1 MVPTAMPPE
10 LTRTSFAQHLVESN
24 LLAKGQRIAVAFSGG
39 RDSVALLHLLVS
51 LREEWQ
57 LDLIAVHLD
66 HRMREGSGADADWVM
81 GVCRAWGVGLVA
93 ACAARPLRSEVEGRR
108 ARYALLRRVAR
119 AFRVDAVAT
128 AHHRDDQAETV
139 LMRLARGTGVRGLR
153 GIAVKRGRLVRPLLA
168 FDRAAIDDYLARE
181 KLTWREDPTN
191 RDPRYQRNRVRAELL
206 PALGPQVAS
215 ALAAVADNAR
225 ALEGSW
231 AGPLEEMVAAA
242 VTPVEGGFLIARDA
256 LLGYDPPAR
265 TRLLRALCRRLGV
278 VPTRAATEAAV
289 GLIDDGE
296 SGSGVDLGGGVR
308 LERGMAELR
317 LGRPA
322 TKRPLDAPLA
332 IATDEGSGR
341 AVIGGRVLEVEWAR
355 APESAVA
362 PIGRSALGVVVSL
375 SRLPLELRSWRPG
388 DRIRLPAGSRK
399 LKKLFNDWRVER
411 PERGRTPVLADASG
425 RILWIAGRAAAVDAA
440 TAGEPL
446 LRISVRDAELE

>member
-1 MVPTAMPPE
+1 MLNRET
-10 LTRTSFAQHLVESN
+10 FAQHLTDSA
-24 LLAKGQRIAVAFSGG
+24 LLSSGQRVAVAFSGG

-51 LREEWQ
+51 LRGEWQ
-57 LDLIAVHLD
+57 LDLLAVHLD

-81 GVCRAWGVGLVA
+81 GVCRAWSVGLVA
-93 ACAARPLRSEVEGRR
+93 ACAARPIRSEAEGRR

-119 AFRVDAVAT
+119 AFKVDAVMT

-139 LMRLARGTGVRGLR
+139 LMRIARGTGVRGLR
-153 GIAVKRGRLVRPLLA
+153 GIAAKRGRLVRPLLA

-181 KLTWREDPTN
+181 KLTWREDPSN
-191 RDPRYQRNRVRAELL
+191 RDPRYQRNRVRGRLL
-206 PALGPQVAS
+206 PALGHDVAA
-215 ALAAVADNAR
+215 ALAAVADHAS
-225 ALEGSW
+225 ALERSW
-231 AGPLEEMVAAA
+231 TAPVDEMVATA

-256 LLGYDPPAR
+256 VLGYDPAAR
-265 TRLLRALCRRLGV
+265 TRLLRVLCRRLGV
-278 VPTRAATEAAV
+278 VPTRAATEVAV
-289 GLIDDGE
+289 ALIDEGE

-308 LERGMAELR
+308 LERGMAEVR
-317 LGRPA
+317 LGRPV
-322 TKRPLDAPLA
+322 TKGPVDQPIRIETEA
-332 IATDEGSGR
+332 GNGR
-341 AVIGGRVLEVEWAR
+341 AVIGGRTLDVEWSP
-355 APESAVA
+355 APDGAA
-362 PIGRSALGVVVSL
+362 GPNGRSALGVVVSA

-440 TAGEPL
+440 TVGEPL

>member
-1 MVPTAMPPE
+1 MLS
-10 LTRTSFAQHLVESN
+10 LTTFCQHLRDSG
-24 LLAKGQRIAVAFSGG
+24 LLEERQRVAVAFSGG
-39 RDSVALLHLLVS
+39 RDSVALLHLLVK
-51 LREEWQ
+51 LRDEWK

-81 GVCRAWGVGLVA
+81 GVCRAWGVALVA
-93 ACAARPLRSEVEGRR
+93 ACATKPIRSEADGRR

-119 AFRVDAVAT
+119 AFQVDAVAT

-139 LMRLARGTGVRGLR
+139 LMRIARGTGVRGLR
-153 GIAVKRGRLVRPLLA
+153 GIAARRGRLVRPLLA

-191 RDPRYQRNRVRAELL
+191 RDPKYQRNRVRAELL
-206 PALGPQVAS
+206 PALGPAVAS

-225 ALEGSW
+225 ALESSFSAPVDELV
-231 AGPLEEMVAAA
+231 AGA
-242 VTPVEGGFLIARDA
+242 VTPVPGGFLIARDPV
-256 LLGYDPPAR
+256 LGYDPAAR
-265 TRLLRALCRRLGV
+265 ARLVRALCRRLGV
-278 VPTRAATEAAV
+278 VPTRAATNAAV
-289 GLIDDGE
+289 ELIERGE

-317 LGRPA
+317 LGRPGA
-322 TKRPLDAPLA
+322 RRAADESLA
-332 IATDEGSGR
+332 IGTDEGSGR
-341 AVIGGRVLEVEWAR
+341 AIIGGRTFEVEWSRAR
-355 APESAVA
+355 EGAAGPA
-362 PIGRSALGVVVSL
+362 GHSALGVVVSA
-375 SRLPLELRSWRPG
+375 SHLPLELRSWRPG

-411 PERGRTPVLADASG
+411 PERGRTPVLADATG
-425 RILWIAGRAAAVDAA
+425 RILWIAGRAAAVDVA

>member
-1 MVPTAMPPE
+1 MLNAQT
-10 LTRTSFAQHLVESN
+10 FAAHLAESG
-24 LLAKGQRIAVAFSGG
+24 LLSKGQRVAVAFSGG

-51 LREEWQ
+51 LREAWQ
-57 LDLIAVHLD
+57 LDLLAVHLD
-66 HRMREGSGADADWVM
+66 HRMREGSGADTDWVM

-93 ACAARPLRSEVEGRR
+93 ACAARPIRSEAEGRR
-108 ARYALLRRVAR
+108 ARYALLRKVAR
-119 AFRVDAVAT
+119 AFQVDAVVT

-139 LMRLARGTGVRGLR
+139 LMRIARGTGVRGLR
-153 GIAVKRGRLVRPLLA
+153 GIAAKRGRLVRPLLA
-168 FDRAAIDDYLARE
+168 FDRAAIDAYLVRE
-181 KLTWREDPTN
+181 KLSWREDPTN

-206 PALGPQVAS
+206 PALGRDVAT

-225 ALEGSW
+225 ALESSW
-231 AGPLEEMVAAA
+231 KAPIEEMVAGA
-242 VTPVEGGFLIARDA
+242 VTPVEGGFLIARDTV
-256 LLGYDPPAR
+256 LGYDPPAR
-265 TRLLRALCRRLGV
+265 ARLLRALCRRLGV
-278 VPTRAATEAAV
+278 VPTQAATAAGV
-289 GLIDDGE
+289 ALIDEGE

-308 LERGMAELR
+308 LELGMAELR

-322 TKRPLDAPLA
+322 SKRPVDEPLA
-332 IATDEGSGR
+332 IGAQEGRGR
-341 AVIGGRVLEVEWAR
+341 AVVGGRVFDVEWSP
-355 APESAVA
+355 APDGAA
-362 PIGRSALGVVVSL
+362 GPNGRSALGVVVSA
-375 SRLPLELRSWRPG
+375 SALPLVLRSWRPG